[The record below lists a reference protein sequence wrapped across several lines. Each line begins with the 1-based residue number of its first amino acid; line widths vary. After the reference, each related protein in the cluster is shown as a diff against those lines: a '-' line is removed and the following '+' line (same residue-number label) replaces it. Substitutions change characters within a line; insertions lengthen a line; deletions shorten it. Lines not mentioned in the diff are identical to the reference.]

1 MWILTKV
8 ICDEDYSVC
17 SVKTF
22 AFSAKDENKA
32 KGIVIKQMQKDEI
45 RKEDIKEF
53 EGMDEDTWYE
63 TWNCYLIDIEDNAGI
78 YFNRYKDCPLEQNII
93 NAKKNKPI

>member
-17 SVKTF
+17 SVKNF
-22 AFSAKDENKA
+22 AFDAKNENSAKN
-32 KGIVIKQMQKDEI
+32 IVIKQMQKDQI

-53 EGMDEDTWYE
+53 ENMNNNTVGVWDTSECDYIIYKF
-63 TWNCYLIDIEDNAGI
+63 CKLDNI
-78 YFNRYKDCPLEQNII
+78 
-93 NAKKNKPI
+93 KKIK